1 MGSTSALLRRLFETA
16 VATVTPQAC
25 MTDLVNNLPDG
36 KIVVIGAGKAAASMA
51 AEIEKHKSAELSGLV
66 IVPYG
71 HAAAC
76 EHIEVVEAAHPVPDA
91 SGVAATRRI
100 LEIAS
105 GLSASDQVYCLLSG
119 GGSSLMIAP
128 VDGITLADKQTITS
142 ALLKSGATIGE
153 INCVR
158 KHLSAIKGGKLAAA
172 CWPARVRTVVISDVP
187 GNDVSLIASG
197 PTVHDQTTPADALT
211 VLQHYSIDLSE
222 SVRSVL
228 ENTVVV
234 NSDFAED
241 VSIVATS
248 DDAIAAATKLAESAG
263 YASLVLGDLE
273 GDARELATS
282 HAALAIAIA
291 SGTGPASPPLIIFSG
306 GETSI
311 KVTGSGRGGR
321 NSEYALALAVALD
334 GHAKISA
341 IACDTDG
348 IDGSGDNAGC
358 LVSPHTLKHASE
370 LSLEPHAYQANNDS
384 YHFFAALDELVT
396 TGPTRT
402 NVNDFRAI
410 LVER

>member
-1 MGSTSALLRRLFETA
+1 MSNNSALLRRLFETA
-16 VATVTPQAC
+16 VAAVTPQAC
-25 MTDLVNNLPDG
+25 MTDVVNNLPDG

-51 AEIEKHKSAELSGLV
+51 VEIEKHKSGELGGLV

-71 HAAAC
+71 HATAC
-76 EHIEVVEAAHPVPDA
+76 EHIEVVEAAHPIPD
-91 SGVAATRRI
+91 SNGVVATRRV
-100 LEIAS
+100 LEIAN
-105 GLSASDQVYCLLSG
+105 GLSASDQVLCLLSG

-128 VDGITLADKQTITS
+128 VDGVTLADKQAITS
-142 ALLKSGATIGE
+142 ALLRSGASIGE

-172 CWPARVRTVVISDVP
+172 CWPARISTVIISDVP

-197 PTVHDQTTPADALT
+197 PTVHDATPSADALN

-234 NSDFAED
+234 NTDFTED

-248 DDAIAAATKLAESAG
+248 DDATAVAAKLAESEG
-263 YASLVLGDLE
+263 YTSLILGDLE
-273 GDARELATS
+273 GDACELATS
-282 HAALAIAIA
+282 HAALAISIA
-291 SGTGPASPPLIIFSG
+291 SGTGPASPPLVIFSG
-306 GETSI
+306 GETTV
-311 KVTGSGRGGR
+311 KVTGNGRGGR
-321 NSEYALALAVALD
+321 NAEYSLALAIALD

-341 IACDTDG
+341 LACDTDG
-348 IDGSGDNAGC
+348 IDGNGDNAGC
-358 LVSPHTLKHASE
+358 LVSPDTLKRASE
-370 LSLEPHAYQANNDS
+370 LSLDPYAYQANNDS
-384 YHFFAALDELVT
+384 YHFFAALNELVT

-410 LVER
+410 LIER

>member
-1 MGSTSALLRRLFETA
+1 MSNNSALLRRLFETA
-16 VATVTPQAC
+16 VAAVTPQAC
-25 MTDLVNNLPDG
+25 MTDVVNKLPDG

-51 AEIEKHKSAELSGLV
+51 AEIEKHKSGELSGLV

-76 EHIEVVEAAHPVPDA
+76 EHIEVVEAAHPVPDS
-91 SGVAATRRI
+91 SGVVATRRI

-119 GGSSLMIAP
+119 GGSSLMISPA
-128 VDGITLADKQTITS
+128 DGITLADKQAITR
-142 ALLKSGATIGE
+142 ALLKSGASIRE

-158 KHLSAIKGGKLAAA
+158 KQLSAIKGGKLAAA
-172 CWPARVRTVVISDVP
+172 CWPARINTVIISDVP

-197 PTVHDQTTPADALT
+197 PTVHDETNLADALN

-222 SVRSVL
+222 SLRSVL
-228 ENTVVV
+228 ENSVVV

-241 VSIVATS
+241 ISIVATS
-248 DDAIAAATKLAESAG
+248 DDAIAVAAKLAESEG
-263 YASLVLGDLE
+263 YASLILGDLE
-273 GDARELATS
+273 GDARELATD
-282 HAALAIAIA
+282 HAALAVSIA

-306 GETSI
+306 GETTVQI
-311 KVTGSGRGGR
+311 TGNGRGGR
-321 NSEYALALAVALD
+321 NTEYALALAIALK

-348 IDGSGDNAGC
+348 IDGNGDNAGC
-358 LVSPHTLKHASE
+358 LVSPHTLKRASE
-370 LSLEPHAYQANNDS
+370 LSLDPHAYQANNDS
-384 YHFFAALDELVT
+384 YHFFAALNELVT

-410 LVER
+410 LIER

>member
-1 MGSTSALLRRLFETA
+1 MGSNSALLRRLFETA
-16 VATVTPQAC
+16 VAAVLPDNC
-25 MTDLVNNLPDG
+25 MSDLVGNLPDG
-36 KIVVIGAGKAAASMA
+36 KIVVIGAGKAAAGMA

-76 EHIEVVEAAHPVPDA
+76 KHIDVVEAAHPIPDA
-91 SGVAATRRI
+91 SGVVATRRI
-100 LEIAS
+100 LEIAT
-105 GLSASDQVYCLLSG
+105 GLTAADQVLCLLSG

-128 VDGITLADKQTITS
+128 VDGVTLADKQAITH
-142 ALLKSGATIGE
+142 ALLKSGASISE

-172 CWPARVRTVVISDVP
+172 CRPARISTVIISDVP

-197 PTVHDQTTPADALT
+197 PTVHDETASADALH
-211 VLQHYSIDLSE
+211 VLQHYSIEVSE
-222 SVRSVL
+222 SLRSVL

-234 NSDFAED
+234 NSDFDED

-248 DDAIAAATKLAESAG
+248 DDAIAAAAKLAESAG
-263 YASLVLGDLE
+263 YASLILGDLE
-273 GDARELATS
+273 GDARELATR
-282 HAALAIAIA
+282 HAALAMSIA
-291 SGTGPASPPLIIFSG
+291 SGRGTASPPLIIFSG
-306 GETSI
+306 GETTV
-311 KVTGSGRGGR
+311 KLTGSGRGGR
-321 NSEYALALAVALD
+321 NTEYALALAIALD

-358 LVSPHTLKHASE
+358 LVSPDTLKRASE
-370 LSLEPHAYQANNDS
+370 RSMDVHACQANNDS
-384 YHFFAALDELVT
+384 YHFFAALDDLVI

>member
-1 MGSTSALLRRLFETA
+1 
-16 VATVTPQAC
+16 
-25 MTDLVNNLPDG
+25 MTDVVNKLPDG

-51 AEIEKHKSAELSGLV
+51 VEIEKHKSSELSGLV

-71 HAAAC
+71 HTAAC
-76 EHIEVVEAAHPVPDA
+76 EHIEVVEAAHPIPDS
-91 SGVAATRRI
+91 SGVVATRRI

-105 GLSASDQVYCLLSG
+105 GLLASDQVYCLLSG
-119 GGSSLMIAP
+119 GGSSLMVSP
-128 VDGITLADKQTITS
+128 VDGITLADKQAITR
-142 ALLKSGATIGE
+142 ALLKSGASINE

-158 KHLSAIKGGKLAAA
+158 KQMSAIKGGKLAAA
-172 CWPARVRTVVISDVP
+172 CWPARINTLIISDVP

-197 PTVHDQTTPADALT
+197 PTVHDATTLADALI

-234 NSDFAED
+234 DSDFAED

-248 DDAIAAATKLAESAG
+248 DDAIAAAAQLAESEG

-282 HAALAIAIA
+282 HAALAISIA

-306 GETSI
+306 GETSV

-321 NSEYALALAVALD
+321 NSEYALALAIALD
-334 GHAKISA
+334 RHAKISA

-358 LVSPHTLKHASE
+358 LVSPHSLMRASE
-370 LSLEPHAYQANNDS
+370 LSLDPHAYQANNDS

-410 LVER
+410 LIER

>member
-1 MGSTSALLRRLFETA
+1 MGSNSALLRRLFETA
-16 VATVTPQAC
+16 VAAVTPQAC
-25 MTDLVNNLPDG
+25 MTDVVNKLPDG

-51 AEIEKHKSAELSGLV
+51 VEIEKHKSSELSGLV

-71 HAAAC
+71 HTAAC
-76 EHIEVVEAAHPVPDA
+76 EHIEVVEAAHPIPDS
-91 SGVAATRRI
+91 SGVVATRRI

-105 GLSASDQVYCLLSG
+105 GLLASDQVYCLLSG
-119 GGSSLMIAP
+119 GGSSLMVSP
-128 VDGITLADKQTITS
+128 VDGITLADKQAITR
-142 ALLKSGATIGE
+142 ALLKSGASINE

-158 KHLSAIKGGKLAAA
+158 KQMSAVKGGKLAAA
-172 CWPARVRTVVISDVP
+172 CWPARINTLIISDVP

-197 PTVHDQTTPADALT
+197 PTVHDATTLADALI

-291 SGTGPASPPLIIFSG
+291 SGTGSASPPLIIFSG
-306 GETSI
+306 GETTV
-311 KVTGSGRGGR
+311 KLTGSGRGGR
-321 NSEYALALAVALD
+321 NTEYALALAIALD

-358 LVSPHTLKHASE
+358 LVSPDTLKRASE
-370 LSLEPHAYQANNDS
+370 RSMDVHACQANNDS
-384 YHFFAALDELVT
+384 YHFFAALDDLVI

>member
-1 MGSTSALLRRLFETA
+1 MGNHSALLRRLFETA
-16 VATVTPQAC
+16 VTAVLPDNC
-25 MTDLVNNLPDG
+25 MSDLLGNLPDG

-51 AEIEKHKSAELSGLV
+51 AEIEKHKSGELSGLV

-76 EHIEVVEAAHPVPDA
+76 KHIEVVEAAHPIPDS
-91 SGVAATRRI
+91 SGVVATRRI
-100 LEIAS
+100 LEIAT
-105 GLSASDQVYCLLSG
+105 GLSASDQVFCLLSG
-119 GGSSLMIAP
+119 GGSSLMISP
-128 VDGITLADKQTITS
+128 VDGITLADKQAITR
-142 ALLKSGATIGE
+142 ALLMSGASIRE

-158 KHLSAIKGGKLAAA
+158 KHLSAIKGGKLATA
-172 CWPARVRTVVISDVP
+172 CWPARISTLIISDVP

-197 PTVHDQTTPADALT
+197 PTVHDATTPADALG

-222 SVRSVL
+222 SLRSVL

-234 NSDFAED
+234 NSDYAED

-248 DDAIAAATKLAESAG
+248 DDAIAAAAKLAESAG
-263 YASLVLGDLE
+263 YAPLILGDLE
-273 GDARELATS
+273 GDARELAS
-282 HAALAIAIA
+282 DHAALAISIA
-291 SGTGPASPPLIIFSG
+291 SGAGPAGPPLIIFSG
-306 GETSI
+306 GETSV

-321 NSEYALALAVALD
+321 NSEYALALAIALD

-370 LSLEPHAYQANNDS
+370 RSMDLHAYQANNDS
-384 YHFFAALDELVT
+384 YGFFDALDDLVI

-410 LVER
+410 LIER

>member
-1 MGSTSALLRRLFETA
+1 MGSHSALLRRLFEIA
-16 VATVTPQAC
+16 VAAVTPKAC
-25 MTDLVNNLPDG
+25 MTDVVNKLPDG

-51 AEIEKHKSAELSGLV
+51 AEIEKRKSGELSGLV

-76 EHIEVVEAAHPVPDA
+76 EHIEVVEAAHPLPDS
-91 SGVAATRRI
+91 SGVVATRRI
-100 LEIAS
+100 IEITS
-105 GLSASDQVYCLLSG
+105 GLSASDQVICLLSG

-142 ALLKSGATIGE
+142 ALLKSGASIRE

-172 CWPARVRTVVISDVP
+172 CWPARIRTVIISDVP

-197 PTVHDQTTPADALT
+197 PTVHDETNLSDALN

-234 NSDFAED
+234 NSEFAED

-248 DDAIAAATKLAESAG
+248 DDAIAVAAELAEAEG
-263 YASLVLGDLE
+263 YASRVLGDLE
-273 GDARELATS
+273 GDARELATD
-282 HAALAIAIA
+282 HAALAISIA
-291 SGTGPASPPLIIFSG
+291 SGKGPASPPLIIFSG
-306 GETSI
+306 GETSV
-311 KVTGSGRGGR
+311 KVTGDGRGGR
-321 NSEYALALAVALD
+321 NTEYALALAIALD
-334 GHAKISA
+334 GHEKISA
-341 IACDTDG
+341 ISCDTDG

-370 LSLEPHAYQANNDS
+370 LSLDPHAYQANNDS

>member
-1 MGSTSALLRRLFETA
+1 MGSNSALLRRLFETA
-16 VATVTPQAC
+16 VAAVTPQAC

-76 EHIEVVEAAHPVPDA
+76 EHIEVVEAAHPVPDS
-91 SGVAATRRI
+91 SGVVATRRI

-105 GLSASDQVYCLLSG
+105 GLSASDQVYCLISG

-211 VLQHYSIDLSE
+211 VLQHYSIDTPR

-228 ENTVVV
+228 EKSVVV

-248 DDAIAAATKLAESAG
+248 DDAIAAAAKLAESAG

-282 HAALAIAIA
+282 HAALAISIA

-306 GETSI
+306 GETSV

-321 NSEYALALAVALD
+321 NSEYALALAIALD

-358 LVSPHTLKHASE
+358 LVSPHSLTRASE
-370 LSLEPHAYQANNDS
+370 LSMDPHAYQANNDT
-384 YHFFAALDELVT
+384 YHFFDALDDLVI

-410 LVER
+410 LVDR

>member
-16 VATVTPQAC
+16 VAAVSPDNC
-25 MTDLVNNLPDG
+25 MSNLVSNLPDG
-36 KIVVIGAGKAAASMA
+36 KMLVIGAGKAAASMA
-51 AEIEKHKSAELSGLV
+51 VKVEQHKSGELGGLV

-76 EHIEVVEAAHPVPDA
+76 EHIEVVEAAHPVPDS
-91 SGVAATRRI
+91 SGVDATRRI

-105 GLSASDQVYCLLSG
+105 GLSASDQVLCLLSG

-128 VDGITLADKQTITS
+128 VDGVTLADKQAITR
-142 ALLKSGATIGE
+142 ALLKSGASISE

-158 KHLSAIKGGKLAAA
+158 KNLSAIKGGKLAAA
-172 CWPARVRTVVISDVP
+172 CWPARVRTVIISDVP

-197 PTVHDQTTPADALT
+197 PTVHDATTSADALN
-211 VLQHYSIDLSE
+211 VLQHYSVGLSE
-222 SVRSVL
+222 SLRSVL

-234 NSDFAED
+234 NTNFAED
-241 VSIVATS
+241 VSIVGTS
-248 DDAIAAATKLAESAG
+248 DDAITAAAELAESEG
-263 YASLVLGDLE
+263 YASLILGDLE

-282 HAALAIAIA
+282 HAALAMSIA
-291 SGTGPASPPLIIFSG
+291 SGTGPASAPLIIFSG
-306 GETSI
+306 GETTV
-311 KVTGSGRGGR
+311 KVTGNGRGGR
-321 NSEYALALAVALD
+321 NTEYALALAIALD

-341 IACDTDG
+341 IVCDTDG
-348 IDGSGDNAGC
+348 IDGSGNNAGC
-358 LVSPHTLKHASE
+358 LVSPDTLKHAFE
-370 LSLEPHAYQANNDS
+370 LSMDSYAYQANNDS

-410 LVER
+410 LVEA